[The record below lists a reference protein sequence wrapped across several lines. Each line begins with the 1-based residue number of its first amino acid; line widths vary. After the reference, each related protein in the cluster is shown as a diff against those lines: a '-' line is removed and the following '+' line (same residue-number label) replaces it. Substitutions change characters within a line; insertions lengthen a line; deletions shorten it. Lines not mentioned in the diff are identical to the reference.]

1 MPKKTDRKVPKHKH
15 EETAGKKFP
24 GPQAKP
30 EPDRKSAEASPVLAM
45 LGKAAPLG
53 KELAGMLSLPGELHE
68 ENRWSFTSEKGK
80 SVQALAD
87 AFILKSPLPQG
98 LPEYG
103 INISSRGSNTFC
115 TFIDSKRKV
124 IVFESVGN
132 MHVPEGGSWSS
143 FQSSL
148 RDALEEARR
157 LGALGT
163 AFSFVICNEGIVAH
177 F

>member
-1 MPKKTDRKVPKHKH
+1 
-15 EETAGKKFP
+15 
-24 GPQAKP
+24 
-30 EPDRKSAEASPVLAM
+30 M
-45 LGKAAPLG
+45 LGKAAPLS
-53 KELAGMLSLPGELHE
+53 KELAAMMNIPGELHE
-68 ENRWSFTSEKGK
+68 ENRWSFTSEKDK

-103 INISSRGSNTFC
+103 INISSRVSNTFC
-115 TFIDSKRKV
+115 TLIDRKRKV

-132 MHVPEGGSWSS
+132 MHVPEGGSWGP

-148 RDALEEARR
+148 KDALAEAKR
-157 LGALGT
+157 LEAAGT